1 MMWHNSMSN
10 EAIQH
15 VLHVVTDLEHRIR
28 TLEEP
33 ISVISRCD
41 FIRDRNTG
49 AWEREHE
56 HEHVRKMGVLGELRG
71 EQPT

>member
-1 MMWHNSMSN
+1 MMWRNSMSN
-10 EAIQH
+10 EAIEH

-33 ISVISRCD
+33 ISVISRCY
-41 FIRDRNTG
+41 FICDRHTA
-49 AWEREHE
+49 AWERE